1 MLWWAFWKPWGWQIR
16 IKCQFLSAVLML
28 KCFHVT
34 ILVRLKASEKFASRW
49 SAGKPWSAATRLPV
63 VELPW
68 CHICWPAVCHKT
80 CAECHVLSCRMPWD
94 LCLVRAIL
102 SLWHLTIC
110 GSFLPSS
117 ALTYNPGKQ
126 WKQTNTVS
134 SSWKK
139 RTGHNRALVDVCQK
153 KLSRRKDKKEEFTV
167 ASSKFDYQ
175 QLIGS
180 LNSCCSSHQH
190 ELLPACHRLLE
201 LNFRPG
207 WHCWC
212 LRPQQSDDWVLG
224 QIPRAW
230 PRDGGGDLP
239 RGIHQSPS
247 RAQEWWPSP
256 RWWNQTWRSQ
266 WRKHKRSWC
275 SHLDRSLPASSV
287 YFAFVT
293 MRTLCTMCTYT
304 YLDCINGI
312 DLWDSVW
319 KRWACIT
326 LCCSLIN

>member
-1 MLWWAFWKPWGWQIR
+1 MCCP
-16 IKCQFLSAVLML
+16 
-28 KCFHVT
+28 
-34 ILVRLKASEKFASRW
+34 
-49 SAGKPWSAATRLPV
+49 AG
-63 VELPW
+63 
-68 CHICWPAVCHKT
+68 CHET
-80 CAECHVLSCRMPWD
+80 CAECVPSWRY
-94 LCLVRAIL
+94 AIL
-102 SLWHLTIC
+102 PC
-110 GSFLPSS
+110 GLFLPSS

-126 WKQTNTVS
+126 WKTTNTFL

-167 ASSKFDYQ
+167 ASLKFDYQ
-175 QLIGS
+175 ELIGS

-190 ELLPACHRLLE
+190 ELPPACHRLLE

-212 LRPQQSDDWVLG
+212 LRPQQSDHWVLG

-230 PRDGGGDLP
+230 PRDGGGDFP
-239 RGIHQSPS
+239 RGIHQSPP
-247 RAQEWWPSP
+247 RAQEWWSSP

-266 WRKHKRSWC
+266 WRRHKRLWC

-319 KRWACIT
+319 KRWVCIT
-326 LCCSLIN
+326 LCCSLINLFCDGDWRVLFCLNLKL